1 MTLPARSSFAAAA
14 SQDSV
19 LLHRKA
25 RVCHLAAGAADSG
38 AQAVAAPLARLRS
51 LLTCGVHRVNQGA
64 SVLHVHYI
72 TPLLHKHENAID
84 SVLEESMKKVRGV
97 ASWLSRAVPRPCLT
111 MRSRCGVGR
120 SYIR

>member
-1 MTLPARSSFAAAA
+1 M
-14 SQDSV
+14 
-19 LLHRKA
+19 
-25 RVCHLAAGAADSG
+25 
-38 AQAVAAPLARLRS
+38 AAPLACLRS
-51 LLTCGVHRVNQGA
+51 LLTCGVPRVNQGA

-97 ASWLSRAVPRPCLT
+97 TWLSRAVPRPCLT